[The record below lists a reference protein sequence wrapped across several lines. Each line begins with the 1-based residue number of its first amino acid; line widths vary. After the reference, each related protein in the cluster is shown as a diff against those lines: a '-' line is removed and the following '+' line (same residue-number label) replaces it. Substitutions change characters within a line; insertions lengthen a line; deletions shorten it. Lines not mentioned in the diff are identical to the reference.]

1 MIQVTFFISISVL
14 KTVNFGNGA
23 ELKLNKLVTEFQVLE
38 LKILRKTNSFFL
50 ITRCR
55 PLLLFLLKGIA
66 HHFNLVF
73 DREKFRCQI
82 GQVQVHFISH
92 YLHCKITD
100 TN

>member
-38 LKILRKTNSFFL
+38 LNL

-92 YLHCKITD
+92 YLKQ
-100 TN
+100 